1 MQPNKTIT
9 IFFSVLVTFSSTKLC
24 HAQKDSLLTNTIE
37 WTTTR
42 IDKDTALD
50 CFYTGL
56 LSQQGGKGFL
66 AFYVKDDSINK
77 VVMLN
82 EDSSGTQM
90 KTYYYANSIP
100 ILIIVKHNNF
110 QLSHD
115 IKQYSEAILSFNS
128 GSSIS
133 TISNVSRYVT
143 DRQTNFY
150 IDGGK
155 AYHSYGISL
164 NPKKNETIESNDDAL
179 LLVFEAKYLL
189 SSFNR
194 KQRFY

>member
-56 LSQQGGKGFL
+56 LSQKGGKGFL